1 MSSSF
6 AHGPPSPPK
15 IGGSNPLVLPSDH
28 TISNLLKSLPTYS
41 PITPLTVS
49 THLLRSNG
57 LTYTDPKVPI
67 LTSLIIDKF
76 VAELIVKAKVEKDR
90 RMTKNKNKKRK
101 LNNNPNEKEED
112 EKLVLSDFFEPV
124 REICGVDVSGLP
136 TPEEN

>member
-1 MSSSF
+1 MSLRLS
-6 AHGPPSPPK
+6 
-15 IGGSNPLVLPSDH
+15 LRLPQ
-28 TISNLLKSLPTYS
+28 
-41 PITPLTVS
+41 
-49 THLLRSNG
+49 
-57 LTYTDPKVPI
+57 
-67 LTSLIIDKF
+67 
-76 VAELIVKAKVEKDR
+76 LIVKAKVEKDR